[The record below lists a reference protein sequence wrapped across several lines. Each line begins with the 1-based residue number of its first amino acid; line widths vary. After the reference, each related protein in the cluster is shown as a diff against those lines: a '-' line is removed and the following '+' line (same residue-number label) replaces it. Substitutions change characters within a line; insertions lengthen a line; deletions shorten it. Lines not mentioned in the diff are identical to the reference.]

1 MIETI
6 FNLLHQLIE
15 FLVTIISSLG
25 YLGIFIGMTIESS
38 FLPFPSELILPPAGV
53 LISRGEMSWILVLI
67 SAVLGSILGALINYF
82 LALTLGRRAI
92 NHLLSKYEKIL
103 FFLDEDKLAKSDYF
117 FKKHGEITTFIGRL
131 VPGIRQLI
139 SIPAGFAKMNL
150 KRFIFFTTLGA
161 GIWSFILIYLGY
173 LYGDNIDVIK
183 QNANTILLFLLPVI
197 LLSILIYLLMHKK
210 KKDKQSIKEKQ
221 SN

>member
-82 LALTLGRRAI
+82 LALT
-92 NHLLSKYEKIL
+92 
-103 FFLDEDKLAKSDYF
+103 
-117 FKKHGEITTFIGRL
+117 
-131 VPGIRQLI
+131 
-139 SIPAGFAKMNL
+139 
-150 KRFIFFTTLGA
+150 
-161 GIWSFILIYLGY
+161 
-173 LYGDNIDVIK
+173 
-183 QNANTILLFLLPVI
+183 
-197 LLSILIYLLMHKK
+197 
-210 KKDKQSIKEKQ
+210 
-221 SN
+221 

>member
-150 KRFIFFTTLGA
+150 
-161 GIWSFILIYLGY
+161 
-173 LYGDNIDVIK
+173 
-183 QNANTILLFLLPVI
+183 
-197 LLSILIYLLMHKK
+197 
-210 KKDKQSIKEKQ
+210 
-221 SN
+221 